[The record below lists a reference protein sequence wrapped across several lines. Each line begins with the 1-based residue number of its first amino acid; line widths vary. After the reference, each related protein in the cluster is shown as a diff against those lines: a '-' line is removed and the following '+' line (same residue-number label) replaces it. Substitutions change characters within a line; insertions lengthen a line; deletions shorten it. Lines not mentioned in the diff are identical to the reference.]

1 MVSPFDYAWALL
13 KADPNQQLLAPQQ
26 VVRGGESADRF
37 MPQGAMHPAIT
48 GMMQREGIQQPMQG
62 QYSQYVDTRQDI
74 PNPVERMGQQ
84 STFKPETLER
94 ARRAP
99 TTEGPTFHGENRNYY
114 GFRGQNRAN
123 ALEQMIDPSL
133 AQGSVSYP
141 TTGSPL
147 PVGVSPY
154 ENVMQAM

>member
-1 MVSPFDYAWALL
+1 MTDAFDFAWALL
-13 KADPNQQLLAPQQ
+13 KADPSQQLLAPQQ
-26 VVRGGESADRF
+26 VVRGGESAARF
-37 MPQGAMHPAIT
+37 MPQRAMHPAIG
-48 GMMQREGIQQPMQG
+48 GMMERQGIQQPMQG
-62 QYSQYVDTRQDI
+62 QYATRLYTADM

-99 TTEGPTFHGENRNYY
+99 TIEGPTFHGENRNFY
-114 GFRGQNRAN
+114 GFRGENRAN
-123 ALEQMIDPSL
+123 ALAQMIDPSL

-141 TTGSPL
+141 TTGSAL
-147 PVGVSPY
+147 PVGVTPY